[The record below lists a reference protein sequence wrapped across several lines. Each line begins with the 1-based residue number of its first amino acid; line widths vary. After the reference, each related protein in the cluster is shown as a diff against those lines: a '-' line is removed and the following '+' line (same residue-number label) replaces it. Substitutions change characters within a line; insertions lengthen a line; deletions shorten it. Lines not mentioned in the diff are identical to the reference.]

1 MREEEHLQECRE
13 LIAENIR
20 RYEAQVEERHRQTQE
35 LVKAVQSGNVELY
48 DQMFTSQS
56 LEEHS
61 RNQLAHNKAAYE
73 KPFFGR
79 IDYRNLDERLHESIY
94 IGYTEKIV
102 IPNSLPEPNLLRTSF
117 QEFGITF
124 LSLAVFPM
132 QKCFEYH

>member
-79 IDYRNLDERLHESIY
+79 IDYRNIMRMNWGRE
-94 IGYTEKIV
+94 V
-102 IPNSLPEPNLLRTSF
+102 IRYRMA
-117 QEFGITF
+117 
-124 LSLAVFPM
+124 AVIALTWS
-132 QKCFEYH
+132 

>member
-61 RNQLAHNKAAYE
+61 RNQLAHNKVAYE

-79 IDYRNLDERLHESIY
+79 IDYRNLDERLHIMRMNWGREVIRY
-94 IGYTEKIV
+94 RMAAVIV
-102 IPNSLPEPNLLRTSF
+102 LTWS
-117 QEFGITF
+117 
-124 LSLAVFPM
+124 
-132 QKCFEYH
+132 

>member
-79 IDYRNLDERLHESIY
+79 IDYRNLMNACMSPFILASMAYRRIRHIW
-94 IGYTEKIV
+94 
-102 IPNSLPEPNLLRTSF
+102 SL
-117 QEFGITF
+117 
-124 LSLAVFPM
+124 
-132 QKCFEYH
+132 

>member
-20 RYEAQVEERHRQTQE
+20 RYETQVEERHRQTQE

-61 RNQLAHNKAAYE
+61 RNQLAHNKAA
-73 KPFFGR
+73 
-79 IDYRNLDERLHESIY
+79 S
-94 IGYTEKIV
+94 
-102 IPNSLPEPNLLRTSF
+102 
-117 QEFGITF
+117 
-124 LSLAVFPM
+124 LSLGELITGIWMNACMSPFILASM
-132 QKCFEYH
+132 AYRRIRHIWSS

>member
-94 IGYTEKIV
+94 IGKHGIQKDKTHMVIV
-102 IPNSLPEPNLLRTSF
+102 DWRAPIAT
-117 QEFGITF
+117 
-124 LSLAVFPM
+124 V
-132 QKCFEYH
+132 Y